1 MKTKEALIAIG
12 IYPNLKG
19 FKYIAEAVKIVR
31 ENSDALRQI
40 TKTLYPEIARRYDDK
55 MGRVE
60 RAIRHAIFT
69 AEQKNYQG
77 NFPWHHLSFCHYT
90 NGEFISL
97 MAEYTEAEEE

>member
-31 ENSDALRQI
+31 ENSDALIQI
-40 TKTLYPEIARRYDDK
+40 TKTIYPEIARRYNDK
-55 MGRVE
+55 WTRVE

-69 AEQKNYQG
+69 AEQKNLVD
-77 NFPWHHLSFCHYT
+77 NFPWKHSSFCHYT
-90 NGEFISL
+90 NGEFIAL